1 MKEAKQELA
10 MEYTGA
16 RKTISSISRKQLDLN
31 HMQEADRAKDLH
43 IELERHKVDPSDER
57 NMRKSLDKRIAFS
70 K

>member
-1 MKEAKQELA
+1 
-10 MEYTGA
+10 MEYTA

-31 HMQEADRAKDLH
+31 HMEADRAKDLH